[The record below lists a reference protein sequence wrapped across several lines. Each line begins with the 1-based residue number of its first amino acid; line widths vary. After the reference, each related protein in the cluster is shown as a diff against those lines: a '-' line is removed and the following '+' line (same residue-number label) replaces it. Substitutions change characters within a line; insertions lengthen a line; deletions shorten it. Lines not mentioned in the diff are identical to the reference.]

1 MYFIAISELNESKNY
16 SIDGLC
22 ELAGVSRSGYYK
34 WKSRNKSNYEIE
46 TEELAQQIRWI
57 FDESDKTFGVI
68 RIQYALKRELSIQ
81 VNVKKIRRLM
91 RIMNLYP
98 EIRRKRPNWIKTT
111 PVYTFDNLI
120 DRDFFANKPNQK
132 WFTDVSY
139 LFYGNHKKAYISAI
153 IDRYDM
159 SIVSYVISKCNDNQ
173 LVMETLEDALKNNP
187 GATPIIHSD
196 RGFQYTSNAY
206 NHLKETYGF
215 KASMSRSG
223 KCLDNQPIES
233 FWGTLKSEY
242 YYRKQF
248 DSYSEL
254 KQGIDQY
261 IYFYQ
266 NKRYVPKFDGLTPI
280 EYQNKVA

>member
-1 MYFIAISELNESKNY
+1 MPFSS
-16 SIDGLC
+16 
-22 ELAGVSRSGYYK
+22 VSTEAK
-34 WKSRNKSNYEIE
+34 
-46 TEELAQQIRWI
+46 TEEVAQQIRRI
-57 FDESDKTFGVI
+57 FEESNRTFGVI
-68 RIQYALKRELSIQ
+68 RIQFALKRELSIQ
-81 VNVKKIRRLM
+81 VNIKKIRRLM
-91 RIMNLYP
+91 RIMGLYP
-98 EIRRKRPNWIKTT
+98 EIRRKRPNWIKTN

-120 DRDFFANKPNQK
+120 DRDFVAEKPNQK

-139 LFYGNHKKAYISAI
+139 LFYGPHQKAYISAI

-159 SIVSYVISKCNDNQ
+159 SIVSYIIGKSNDNQ
-173 LVMETLEDALKNNP
+173 LVMDTIEEAFKNNP

-206 NHLKETYGF
+206 HHLKETYGF

-248 DSYSEL
+248 DSYDEL
-254 KQGIDQY
+254 RKGIEQY
-261 IYFYQ
+261 IYFCQ
-266 NKRYVPKFDGLTPI
+266 NKRYVPKFYGLTPA
-280 EYQNKVA
+280 EYRKKIA